1 MNNMSK
7 MNKQQMVNFLKGAK
21 VKDKDLASLI
31 KEALSAFAKDQTK
44 VLKSTLENLVE
55 AVQQVNA
62 TPVEASLKPKAK
74 KETPK
79 KVEEPVEE
87 TAEDEVEEEPVK
99 EEKPAKKTTLKKGA
113 KKAEKKPEAK
123 VETLAPATNVGADH
137 LPSAKIFPAEIDYP
151 ELGKLVACTGEYTT
165 YEEVS
170 KAILEEEKTLYFA
183 CYWTKRQIKEYGYN
197 SLLLVEAPKAGF
209 PYDLDMTMAVLPC
222 ETIDRIFTMSR
233 ITEALYRFDGED
245 FEYLKDKDEN
255 GNEFQIR
262 VCAGMEFE
270 IYRPA
275 DEEA

>member
-1 MNNMSK
+1 
-7 MNKQQMVNFLKGAK
+7 MVNFLKGAK

-74 KETPK
+74 KEAPK
-79 KVEEPVEE
+79 AEKPVEEP
-87 TAEDEVEEEPVK
+87 AEDEVEEEPVK

-137 LPSAKIFPAEIDYP
+137 LPSAKMFPAEIEHPD
-151 ELGKLVACTGEYTT
+151 LGKLVACTGEYTT
-165 YEEVS
+165 YDEVR
-170 KAILEEEKTLYFA
+170 KAIEEDNKTLYFCA
-183 CYWTKRQIKEYGYN
+183 YWTKRQLKEYDYAGYKQID
-197 SLLLVEAPKAGF
+197 PKRIKNGF
-209 PYDLDMTMAVLPC
+209 KFDLDILTAVLPC
-222 ETIDRIFTMSR
+222 ETMERLFAMSNY
-233 ITEALYRFDGED
+233 TEALFQFEGED
-245 FEYLKDKDEN
+245 LAYIEDEVN
-255 GNEFQIR
+255 GEKFQVR
-262 VCAGMEFE
+262 VSAGMEFE

-275 DEEA
+275 DEE

>member
-1 MNNMSK
+1 MSK

-31 KEALSAFAKDQTK
+31 KEALTAFAKDQTK

-55 AVQQVNA
+55 AVQQVQA
-62 TPVEASLKPKAK
+62 TPVEASLKKPNKAK
-74 KETPK
+74 KEAP
-79 KVEEPVEE
+79 KVEEPEVEE
-87 TAEDEVEEEPVK
+87 TDEDEVEEEPVK

-165 YEEVS
+165 YEEVA

-275 DEEA
+275 DEE

>member
-1 MNNMSK
+1 MSK

-123 VETLAPATNVGADH
+123 VETLAPATNVGMDF
-137 LPSAKIFPAEIDYP
+137 LPSAKMFPAEIEHPD
-151 ELGKLVACTGEYTT
+151 LGKLVACTGEYTT
-165 YEEVS
+165 YADVR
-170 KAILEEEKTLYFA
+170 KAIEEEEKTLYFCA
-183 CYWTKRQIKEYGYN
+183 YWTKRHLREYDYAGYKQID
-197 SLLLVEAPKAGF
+197 PKRIKSGF
-209 PYDLDMTMAVLPC
+209 KFDLDILTAVLPC
-222 ETIDRIFTMSR
+222 ETMERLYAMSNY
-233 ITEALYRFDGED
+233 TEALFQFEGIDLQYIEDEVNGE
-245 FEYLKDKDEN
+245 K
-255 GNEFQIR
+255 FQVR
-262 VCAGMEFE
+262 VSAGMEFE

-275 DEEA
+275 DE